1 MVLFSPLLALIS
13 TLILSNILIINA
25 FKFDFKNLKNYL
37 SDEKSLLESF
47 DKYLSSEEQR
57 ISRLRQ
63 IYEHFRQQNSI
74 ALKDKQLF
82 LSHPNDVYFLIKRI
96 THEWKTVEELL
107 EPNKESLIEF
117 NREMLKTNSSKYNYT
132 G

>member
-13 TLILSNILIINA
+13 TLILSNILITNA
-25 FKFDFKNLKNYL
+25 FNFDFKNLKNYL
-37 SDEKSLLESF
+37 SEEKSLLDSF

-96 THEWKTVEELL
+96 TNEWKTVEELL